1 MKKLCKR
8 GLCLILIFSLVN
20 IHSPI
25 LEASTTGKTEISYDG
40 IVVENNSNVNDYIQF
55 KNLNYINE
63 EDKTTN
69 CTITLYKDKEKLSKL
84 KSSTIGYTNF
94 RGKDYSWN
102 IGNILGKE
110 AGSVYLTFKYTS
122 KEESEV
128 IKLDYEEEKTSS
140 PLDMS
145 NVVIEN
151 KYNGTSEKI
160 YVTVNNLSNG
170 DYIYVYKQG
179 TNGSYTK
186 LGSLLCR
193 SKGTVTGNYTR
204 TTGLDKLYL
213 TQKKKNQYESIEKQE
228 VIVPEAGVTDFGKAD
243 SDYPDVKIV
252 AKDQTG
258 NDVVEISGVGTSTVV
273 TLYTDASK
281 TKKIKSQTINTKGS
295 ISITNILSY
304 GTVYVTLRAPDKYES
319 AVIPITPVLA
329 EKTQILD
336 GNVILENN
344 SGTND
349 YIKFTNLKYTED
361 DFKNTNVTFTLYA
374 DKDKKEKLYS
384 GTISYSY
391 LQGNKTYSVSIG
403 KKLKENSGTAYLS
416 YKYPTQTESEL
427 IPILYEEEK
436 YSPIINE
443 EDVLI
448 VNKYT
453 GTSEKLYVTL
463 NKLCSGDIVYA
474 YKLLANGSYSQ
485 LASAT
490 CSATSDSVTLGFA
503 NPAGVDCIYL
513 QVKRPNQYD
522 SKQKTKINIPK
533 AGITS
538 YGSQNTDLPDLS
550 IKAIDK
556 TGNDLLEI
564 SGAQSNTKFEV
575 YSDENKTNKIT
586 SATIN
591 TSGSISIK
599 NIMNYEALYV
609 TVRVPDKYECAPIRI
624 VPVPAPKSKIAYKKI
639 YVNNYIADV
648 GDSLCFEELQY
659 AEQEDNKSNLTLKI
673 FADQDKSTVLY
684 SGTVSYSKLQ
694 GENYSVSLSNK
705 LGLEPGTLYVSV
717 KYPTKRESDLI
728 PVSYEGE
735 KTSPKLG
742 ESQVVIDNDLI
753 WEDISK
759 CKVKVRVPKK
769 AADDIVKV
777 YLNAETTDV
786 KVNDN
791 EVFELPVGTESIFVT
806 IQNKGCY
813 ESERTEVKLPTARSC
828 TTLNG
833 KVEIENNAGIYSDW
847 ISYTEDKAIPEGTVF
862 SVYQYQTTEDNT
874 KEYVKIG
881 STIIENNRARIEF
894 PNNRVLGEEKGT
906 LYTTLKYPGYAESSF
921 SGTSYEEESI
931 FMRVG
936 VIEEDANTVGKLTI
950 LNTQKGD
957 VIYVY
962 DSEEKNSILAQVV
975 SDGNSTEIYVP
986 SVEVGDTIYITN
998 KAIDREESEALAYT
1012 IGNMTEL
1019 GEIAMDKDFV
1029 NTTYG
1034 LKADFSTCSQIL
1046 IGLVRVSGRSAIR
1059 FDVFDENG
1067 KKINEKLIG
1076 WRDENSRV
1084 NYKRWITID
1093 NPREDSQVHLY
1104 NIRVNQVKYEN
1115 DTSYRLVTGNA
1126 QNSRELLGG
1135 KENSVDVEPYKDF
1148 YSEST
1153 KKGGNLIL
1161 GEYIPGEIGKGYF
1174 YHFKYV
1180 GQTITLCT
1188 RKANLRFCIYNENKK
1203 IQYDSKRDDYAQR
1216 IEWMGGFSCVQ
1227 KAKGSLKKKLEIGKD
1242 YFVEVYSVGSID
1254 DFEEDY
1260 YSYHLAIGDPILNSR
1275 IDTFYAGKTLSI
1287 PEKGF
1292 SNVLA
1297 FNLQDG
1303 SVPDTALV
1311 KRITPKDNSGKR
1323 PHELVAITKF
1333 RVRNFTESYNVWH
1346 TCTGFYNSC
1355 EFTMSVNSPVS
1366 THLKG
1371 RWEIEAYS
1379 EDAITIT
1386 PGFEVEFYYEIGD

>member
-8 GLCLILIFSLVN
+8 GLCLILVFSLLN

-25 LEASTTGKTEISYDG
+25 LEASAIGKTEIYYDG
-40 IVVENNSNVNDYIQF
+40 IVVENNSGVNDYIQF
-55 KNLNYINE
+55 RNLDYINE

-69 CTITLYKDKEKLSKL
+69 CIFTLYKDKEKLNKL
-84 KSSTIGYTNF
+84 KSSTISYTNF

-102 IGNILGKE
+102 IGNLLGKD

-128 IKLDYEEEKTSS
+128 IKLDYEKEKTS
-140 PLDMS
+140 PAIDMS
-145 NVVIEN
+145 NVIIEN
-151 KYNGTSEKI
+151 KFNGTSEKV

-179 TNGSYTK
+179 TNGSYTR
-186 LGSLLCR
+186 LGSLLCG
-193 SKGTVTGNYTR
+193 STGKVTGNYTK
-204 TTGLDKLYL
+204 TNDLDKLYL

-228 VIVPEAGVTDFGKAD
+228 VIVPEAGVTDFGKAG

-295 ISITNILSY
+295 ISVTNILSY
-304 GTVYVTLRAPDKYES
+304 GTVFVTLRAPDKYES

-336 GNVILENN
+336 GDVILENN

-349 YIKFTNLKYTED
+349 YIKFSNLKYTED

-374 DKDKKEKLYS
+374 DKGKKEKLYS

-416 YKYPTQTESEL
+416 YKYATQTESDL
-427 IPILYEEEK
+427 IPISYEEEK

-448 VNKYT
+448 INKYT

-474 YKLLANGSYSQ
+474 YKLLENGSYSQ

-490 CSATSDSVTLGFA
+490 CSATLDSVTLSFT
-503 NPAGVDCIYL
+503 NPVGVDCIYL
-513 QVKRPNQYD
+513 QVKRPNQYE

-538 YGSQNTDLPDLS
+538 YGSENTDLPDLS

-564 SGAQSNTKFEV
+564 SGAGSNTKFEV
-575 YSDENKTNKIT
+575 YSDENKINKIT

-609 TVRVPDKYECAPIRI
+609 TVRVPDKYECDPIRI
-624 VPVPAPKSKIAYKKI
+624 EPVAAPKSQIAYKKI

-659 AEQEDNKSNLTLKI
+659 AEQEDNKSSLTLKI

-705 LGLEPGTLYVSV
+705 LGLESGTLYVSV

-728 PVSYEGE
+728 SVSYEGE
-735 KTSPKLG
+735 KTSSKVG
-742 ESQVVIDNDLI
+742 ESQVVIDNDLV
-753 WEDISK
+753 WEDMSK
-759 CKVKVRVPKK
+759 CKVKVRVPDKV
-769 AADDIVKV
+769 AGDIVKV
-777 YLNAETTDV
+777 YLTDETTDV
-786 KVNDN
+786 KANDN
-791 EVFELPVGTESIFVT
+791 EVFELPVTTESVFVT

-847 ISYTEDKAIPEGTVF
+847 ISYTEDKDIPEGTVF
-862 SVYQYQTTEDNT
+862 SVYQYQTTEDNK
-874 KEYVKIG
+874 KERVKIA
-881 STIIENNRARIEF
+881 SKIIENNRAKIVF
-894 PNNRVLGEEKGT
+894 QNNGVLGEEKGT
-906 LYTTLKYPGYAESSF
+906 VYTTLTYPGYEESLI
-921 SGTSYEEESI
+921 SGTSYAEESI
-931 FMRVG
+931 SMRVG
-936 VIEEDANTVGKLTI
+936 VIEEDENTVGKLTI

-957 VIYVY
+957 AIRVY
-962 DSEEKNSILAQVV
+962 DSEEKNSVLAQVV

-986 SVEVGDTIYITN
+986 SVKVGDTIFITN
-998 KAIDREESEALAYT
+998 KAIDREE
-1012 IGNMTEL
+1012 
-1019 GEIAMDKDFV
+1019 
-1029 NTTYG
+1029 
-1034 LKADFSTCSQIL
+1034 
-1046 IGLVRVSGRSAIR
+1046 R
-1059 FDVFDENG
+1059 
-1067 KKINEKLIG
+1067 
-1076 WRDENSRV
+1076 
-1084 NYKRWITID
+1084 
-1093 NPREDSQVHLY
+1093 
-1104 NIRVNQVKYEN
+1104 
-1115 DTSYRLVTGNA
+1115 
-1126 QNSRELLGG
+1126 
-1135 KENSVDVEPYKDF
+1135 
-1148 YSEST
+1148 
-1153 KKGGNLIL
+1153 
-1161 GEYIPGEIGKGYF
+1161 
-1174 YHFKYV
+1174 
-1180 GQTITLCT
+1180 
-1188 RKANLRFCIYNENKK
+1188 
-1203 IQYDSKRDDYAQR
+1203 
-1216 IEWMGGFSCVQ
+1216 
-1227 KAKGSLKKKLEIGKD
+1227 
-1242 YFVEVYSVGSID
+1242 
-1254 DFEEDY
+1254 
-1260 YSYHLAIGDPILNSR
+1260 
-1275 IDTFYAGKTLSI
+1275 
-1287 PEKGF
+1287 
-1292 SNVLA
+1292 
-1297 FNLQDG
+1297 
-1303 SVPDTALV
+1303 
-1311 KRITPKDNSGKR
+1311 
-1323 PHELVAITKF
+1323 
-1333 RVRNFTESYNVWH
+1333 
-1346 TCTGFYNSC
+1346 
-1355 EFTMSVNSPVS
+1355 
-1366 THLKG
+1366 
-1371 RWEIEAYS
+1371 
-1379 EDAITIT
+1379 
-1386 PGFEVEFYYEIGD
+1386 

>member
-1 MKKLCKR
+1 M
-8 GLCLILIFSLVN
+8 
-20 IHSPI
+20 
-25 LEASTTGKTEISYDG
+25 
-40 IVVENNSNVNDYIQF
+40 
-55 KNLNYINE
+55 
-63 EDKTTN
+63 
-69 CTITLYKDKEKLSKL
+69 
-84 KSSTIGYTNF
+84 
-94 RGKDYSWN
+94 
-102 IGNILGKE
+102 
-110 AGSVYLTFKYTS
+110 
-122 KEESEV
+122 
-128 IKLDYEEEKTSS
+128 
-140 PLDMS
+140 
-145 NVVIEN
+145 
-151 KYNGTSEKI
+151 
-160 YVTVNNLSNG
+160 
-170 DYIYVYKQG
+170 
-179 TNGSYTK
+179 
-186 LGSLLCR
+186 
-193 SKGTVTGNYTR
+193 
-204 TTGLDKLYL
+204 
-213 TQKKKNQYESIEKQE
+213 
-228 VIVPEAGVTDFGKAD
+228 
-243 SDYPDVKIV
+243 
-252 AKDQTG
+252 
-258 NDVVEISGVGTSTVV
+258 
-273 TLYTDASK
+273 
-281 TKKIKSQTINTKGS
+281 
-295 ISITNILSY
+295 SY

-403 KKLKENSGTAYLS
+403 KKLNSGTAYLS

-769 AADDIVKV
+769 ASDDVVKV

-786 KVNDN
+786 KANDN
-791 EVFELPVGTESIFVT
+791 EEFELPVGTESIFVT
-806 IQNKGCY
+806 IQ
-813 ESERTEVKLPTARSC
+813 
-828 TTLNG
+828 
-833 KVEIENNAGIYSDW
+833 KV
-847 ISYTEDKAIPEGTVF
+847 
-862 SVYQYQTTEDNT
+862 
-874 KEYVKIG
+874 
-881 STIIENNRARIEF
+881 
-894 PNNRVLGEEKGT
+894 
-906 LYTTLKYPGYAESSF
+906 
-921 SGTSYEEESI
+921 
-931 FMRVG
+931 
-936 VIEEDANTVGKLTI
+936 
-950 LNTQKGD
+950 
-957 VIYVY
+957 
-962 DSEEKNSILAQVV
+962 
-975 SDGNSTEIYVP
+975 
-986 SVEVGDTIYITN
+986 
-998 KAIDREESEALAYT
+998 
-1012 IGNMTEL
+1012 
-1019 GEIAMDKDFV
+1019 
-1029 NTTYG
+1029 
-1034 LKADFSTCSQIL
+1034 
-1046 IGLVRVSGRSAIR
+1046 
-1059 FDVFDENG
+1059 
-1067 KKINEKLIG
+1067 NE
-1076 WRDENSRV
+1076 
-1084 NYKRWITID
+1084 
-1093 NPREDSQVHLY
+1093 
-1104 NIRVNQVKYEN
+1104 
-1115 DTSYRLVTGNA
+1115 
-1126 QNSRELLGG
+1126 
-1135 KENSVDVEPYKDF
+1135 
-1148 YSEST
+1148 
-1153 KKGGNLIL
+1153 
-1161 GEYIPGEIGKGYF
+1161 
-1174 YHFKYV
+1174 
-1180 GQTITLCT
+1180 
-1188 RKANLRFCIYNENKK
+1188 
-1203 IQYDSKRDDYAQR
+1203 QR
-1216 IEWMGGFSCVQ
+1216 
-1227 KAKGSLKKKLEIGKD
+1227 
-1242 YFVEVYSVGSID
+1242 
-1254 DFEEDY
+1254 
-1260 YSYHLAIGDPILNSR
+1260 
-1275 IDTFYAGKTLSI
+1275 
-1287 PEKGF
+1287 
-1292 SNVLA
+1292 
-1297 FNLQDG
+1297 
-1303 SVPDTALV
+1303 
-1311 KRITPKDNSGKR
+1311 
-1323 PHELVAITKF
+1323 
-1333 RVRNFTESYNVWH
+1333 
-1346 TCTGFYNSC
+1346 
-1355 EFTMSVNSPVS
+1355 
-1366 THLKG
+1366 
-1371 RWEIEAYS
+1371 
-1379 EDAITIT
+1379 
-1386 PGFEVEFYYEIGD
+1386 

>member
-186 LGSLLCR
+186 LGSLLCG
-193 SKGTVTGNYTR
+193 STGTVTGNYTR

-295 ISITNILSY
+295 ISVTNILSY

-384 GTISYSY
+384 GTISYS
-391 LQGNKTYSVSIG
+391 
-403 KKLKENSGTAYLS
+403 
-416 YKYPTQTESEL
+416 
-427 IPILYEEEK
+427 
-436 YSPIINE
+436 
-443 EDVLI
+443 
-448 VNKYT
+448 
-453 GTSEKLYVTL
+453 
-463 NKLCSGDIVYA
+463 
-474 YKLLANGSYSQ
+474 Q

-490 CSATSDSVTLGFA
+490 CSAASDSVTLGFA

-769 AADDIVKV
+769 ASDDVVKV

-786 KVNDN
+786 KANDN
-791 EVFELPVGTESIFVT
+791 EEFELPVGTESIFVT

-906 LYTTLKYPGYAESSF
+906 LYTTLKYPGYAESPF

-957 VIYVY
+957 VICVY

-1093 NPREDSQVHLY
+1093 NPREDSKVHLY

-1174 YHFKYV
+1174 YHFKYE
-1180 GQTITLCT
+1180 GETITLCT

-1203 IQYDSKRDDYAQR
+1203 IQYDSKSDDYAQR

-1227 KAKGSLKKKLEIGKD
+1227 KAKGSLEKKLEIGKD

-1260 YSYHLAIGDPILNSR
+1260 NSYQLAIGDPILNSR

-1333 RVRNFTESYNVWH
+1333 RVRNSTESYNVWH